1 MTGEFKVIDR
11 RVSHNETVL
20 GEQVSIN
27 TQNVEKME
35 NFRKRIQRLDGQLT
49 NLKRNT
55 TSALENAKEEA
66 ASKPSTGL

>member
-1 MTGEFKVIDR
+1 MTGDFKVIDR

-55 TSALENAKEEA
+55 ASALEDAKEEA